1 MASRTK
7 NSAINIIAAFC
18 CQFLGQASSFIVRT
32 VFIRVLATE
41 YLGINGLFTN
51 ILQMLSLAELGV
63 NAALI
68 YSMYKPMAEKDEK
81 SISMYMGLY
90 KRIYSI
96 IGFTVLIIGFLLTPF
111 LDFFITARPD
121 IPENLEL
128 IYCLYVIRT
137 ASTYFFAY
145 KQSVFQADQKN
156 YIISRNTLIFT
167 VLRSGAEIVI
177 LIALKNFFI
186 YLLVAVVFNYL
197 QNIWIARLAD
207 KKYPFIKGKAPK
219 ADPHTIRALFKNV
232 KAMFMHKVS
241 SVVLNSSDNIILSR
255 YAGIITVGLY
265 SNYSMIIVLVRNCL
279 YMIFDGIVPSVGNLC
294 AEKGKDEA
302 YSVFKVISY
311 GNMWLSGFCSLA
323 MYFLFEPFISVWAGP
338 NYLLGNEV
346 VLAIVISFYIQ
357 TNMRAIDMFR
367 SATGLFYNDRYVPI
381 AQCIINI
388 VVSIYFVKRI
398 GAAGIFIGT
407 SLAMLLTVFWVQP
420 LLVYKKVFQLPVRG
434 YFLRY
439 FSYTMIWLF
448 SGALTYC
455 VTGLIRAEGIIR
467 LLLNAVCVF
476 VIPNTVFLIAT
487 YKTSDCRGARNM
499 VSALFKKRTNK
510 KEAGG
515 Q

>member
-7 NSAINIIAAFC
+7 NSIINIIAAFC
-18 CQFLGQASSFIVRT
+18 CQFLGQASGFIVRT
-32 VFIRVLATE
+32 IFIRSLATE

-51 ILQMLSLAELGV
+51 ILQVLSLAELGV

-68 YSMYKPMAEKDEK
+68 YSMYKPMAQKDK
-81 SISMYMGLY
+81 NSIAMYMGLY
-90 KRIYSI
+90 KRIYSV
-96 IGFTVLIIGFLLTPF
+96 IGIVVLSVGFLLMPF

-121 IPENLEL
+121 IPESLEF
-128 IYCLYVIRT
+128 IYGLYVIRT

-167 VLRSGAEIVI
+167 LLRSGVEI
-177 LIALKNFFI
+177 IALIVFKEFLV
-186 YLLVAVVFNYL
+186 YLVIAVVFNYI

-207 KKYPFIKGKAPK
+207 KQYPFIKEKAPK
-219 ADPHTIRALFKNV
+219 ADPKVVKDLIKNV

-241 SVVLNSSDNIILSR
+241 SVVLNSSDNIILSKF
-255 YAGIITVGLY
+255 AGIITVGLY

-294 AEKGKDEA
+294 AVKEKNEI

-311 GNMWLSGFCSLA
+311 GNMWLTGFCSLA
-323 MYFLFEPFISVWAGP
+323 MYFLFQPFIVIWAGS

-381 AQCIINI
+381 AQCLINI
-388 VVSIYFVKRI
+388 VISVLFVNKI
-398 GAAGIFIGT
+398 GVAGIFIGT
-407 SLAMLLTVFWVQP
+407 AVAMLSTVFWVQP
-420 LLVYKKVFQLPVRG
+420 VLVFKKIFELPVRL
-434 YFLRY
+434 YFVRY
-439 FSYTMIWLF
+439 FAYTFVWLVAAF
-448 SGALTYC
+448 LTHI
-455 VTGLIRAEGIIR
+455 VINLLSLDGIINLLWTGLC
-467 LLLNAVCVF
+467 VCI
-476 VIPNTVFLIAT
+476 IPNLVFLLFTIKT
-487 YKTSDCRGARNM
+487 EELKGVMDKVKSIVYKRG
-499 VSALFKKRTNK
+499 
-510 KEAGG
+510 KEYK
-515 Q
+515 